1 MNTLIKKSLLV
12 TGSALFALSVFSPLT
27 VYADQPVR
35 GSFSASVSS
44 QNILPINAQGHILR
58 MAESKGMSKST
69 SGPFLDGW
77 SVVNKELNDLTQG
90 SGPSRGH
97 VTFADGQNSVTV
109 SWTGVTS
116 TVLAADGTP
125 MTGSEGKWTYTGGT
139 GTYVGIK
146 GNGTFKQTFT
156 SETDYIVTYD
166 GFRN

>member
-1 MNTLIKKSLLV
+1 MNTLIKKSLFV
-12 TGSALFALSVFSPLT
+12 SGAVLFALSVFSP

-35 GSFSASVSS
+35 GSFTASVSS

-58 MAESKGMSKST
+58 MAESAGMSKST

-90 SGPSRGH
+90 NGPSRGH
-97 VTFADGQNSVTV
+97 VIFTDGANSVTV
-109 SWTGVTS
+109 EWTGMTS

-125 MTGSEGKWTYTGGT
+125 MTESEGKWSYTAGTGGYTG
-139 GTYVGIK
+139 IS
-146 GNGTFKQTFT
+146 GNGSFKQIFT